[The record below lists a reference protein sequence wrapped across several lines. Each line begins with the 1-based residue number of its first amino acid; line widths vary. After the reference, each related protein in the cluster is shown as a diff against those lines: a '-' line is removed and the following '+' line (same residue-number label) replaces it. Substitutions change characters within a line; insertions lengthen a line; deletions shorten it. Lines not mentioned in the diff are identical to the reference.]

1 MCCPLARPL
10 PCGCMLHGHMKEP
23 DHSACDTHPIHM
35 TRCDSVVHA
44 AFGMSLT
51 DDLLA
56 EEIQCNGLVHSL
68 HSGPLIV
75 LLVQDIQ

>member
-1 MCCPLARPL
+1 
-10 PCGCMLHGHMKEP
+10 MLHSHMREP
-23 DHSACDTHPIHM
+23 DNGACDTRPIHI
-35 TRCDSVVHA
+35 TRCDSVMHA

-56 EEIQCNGLVHSL
+56 KKIQCNGLVNSL